1 MYRLCALAFRA
12 RIDGTPQCADT
23 LIGLP
28 ACHGWSSTHGAKAPD
43 AEGTK
48 TTRKQLDELI
58 KADSLA
64 SDLNAEDRDN
74 ASLHQDVEAA
84 GWSGTVSAEVPA
96 DESLGVKGRLEQVIV
111 KKAHIG
117 FCWGHTHTHTYTQE
131 QQGWVK
137 AASEVQQVGTVTL
150 QDLHTLQVTDATQSR
165 AYPGGMS
172 LIATFFLS

>member
-1 MYRLCALAFRA
+1 MYRLCALAFGA

-23 LIGLP
+23 LIGLS

-117 FCWGHTHTHTYTQE
+117 FCWGLSSSAQCTLILEVRNLIITGSQE
-131 QQGWVK
+131 QVCAPRERPRTAHGQGNF
-137 AASEVQQVGTVTL
+137 SN
-150 QDLHTLQVTDATQSR
+150 SR
-165 AYPGGMS
+165 GRK
-172 LIATFFLS
+172 